1 MYLETIMT
9 EKSHVSME
17 QHVCLVCGMKFETG
31 AILFDRRLRAALER
45 FTLTGWGLCPAHQAL
60 FDKGFVALVEFDP
73 AQSGSPLPGDRLR
86 PEQAYRTGSVLH
98 MRREPFAE
106 IFNVSVDFKL
116 PFVFVE
122 IGAIEKLQAL
132 VEASASS

>member
-1 MYLETIMT
+1 MYLEMIMT

-17 QHVCLVCGMKFETG
+17 QRVCLICGTNYETG
-31 AILFDRRLRAALER
+31 ALLLDRCLRATLEQ
-45 FTLTGWGLCPAHQAL
+45 FTLTGWGLCPEHQAL
-60 FDKGFVALVEFDP
+60 FDKGFVALVEIDP
-73 AQSGSPLPGDRLR
+73 ARSGTPLPGDRLR
-86 PEQAYRTGSVLH
+86 PEQAYRTGPVLH
-98 MRREPFAE
+98 MRREAFAE
-106 IFNVSVDFKL
+106 IFSVSADFQL